1 MGNPQPISRRS
12 ALAAGLSDSDLR
24 RLCQIG
30 MWHRVRTGHYVTA
43 PAAAL
48 TPAQRHRAL
57 LRATLD
63 AVTDAAV
70 VSHVSALISHGLPTW
85 GIRLDRAHLTRPR
98 RTGAR
103 VGRVLVVHAGQL
115 APDEITVVDDI
126 RSTTV
131 ERTLVDIART
141 EEFAAAVAV
150 GDAALHL
157 GSTTSERLREQ
168 LHRARARPGYHRA
181 AAVVAFLDGRSS
193 SVPESRLRVALAA
206 AGLPAP
212 EPKAQVHSPDNA
224 FVARVDLLLPTLGVA
239 ADFDPTGRLGL
250 ARRTDLGYTNPYSEA
265 TERALVAAELREDRL
280 RSLGWV
286 PIHWTWD
293 ELEDPR
299 EVPRRIE
306 AAAAVAASRTR
317 SGRWLPYSCT

>member
-1 MGNPQPISRRS
+1 MATPQPISRRS
-12 ALAAGLSDSDLR
+12 ALDAGLSDSDLR
-24 RLCQIG
+24 RLCRIG
-30 MWHRVRTGHYVTA
+30 TWHRIRTGHYVTV

-48 TPAQRHRAL
+48 TPAERHRAL

-63 AVTDAAV
+63 AVADTAV
-70 VSHVSALISHGLPTW
+70 VSHVSALIGHGLPAW

-115 APDEITVVDDI
+115 APDEIIVIDGV

-141 EEFAAAVAV
+141 EQFAAAVAV
-150 GDAALHL
+150 GDAALHR
-157 GSTTSERLREQ
+157 GATTAERLREQ

-193 SVPESRLRVALAA
+193 NTAESRLRVALSA

-212 EPKAQVHSPDNA
+212 EPKAQVLSPDNT

-239 ADFDPTGRLGL
+239 ADFDPAGRGGLG
-250 ARRTDLGYTNPYSEA
+250 ARTDPARADPRTEA
-265 TERALVAAELREDRL
+265 VERALIAAELREDRL
-280 RSLGWV
+280 RSLGWI
-286 PIHWTWD
+286 PIRWTWG

-306 AAAAVAASRTR
+306 AAAASRTR
-317 SGRWLPYSCT
+317 SGRWLPCPRA